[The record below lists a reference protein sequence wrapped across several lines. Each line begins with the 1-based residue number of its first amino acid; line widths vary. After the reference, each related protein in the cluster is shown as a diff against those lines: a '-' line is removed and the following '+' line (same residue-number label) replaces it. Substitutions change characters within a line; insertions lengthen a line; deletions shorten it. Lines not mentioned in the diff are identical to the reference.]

1 MTQSKIV
8 LILNALYLVIYPF
21 FPSSWKWGIPLHKQA
36 TFGAPVY
43 STDIDISPHITQL
56 GCGISCQNLIKPL
69 FSSID
74 GQKTIYD
81 LPIDEFNF
89 RLTQYLFS
97 PSGSKY
103 RLMFK
108 YDSPISC
115 GKPAPKILVCKIYL
129 PRLKIREFQINLI
142 SQKRNLF
149 IY

>member
-1 MTQSKIV
+1 M
-8 LILNALYLVIYPF
+8 
-21 FPSSWKWGIPLHKQA
+21 
-36 TFGAPVY
+36 Y
-43 STDIDISPHITQL
+43 STDIDISPHIARL
-56 GCGISCQNLIKPL
+56 GCEISCQKLIKHL

-74 GQKTIYD
+74 GQKTIFD

-129 PRLKIREFQINLI
+129 LREFQISLI
-142 SQKRNLF
+142 SQKSTKPF
-149 IY
+149 IDMDIGFE

>member
-1 MTQSKIV
+1 M
-8 LILNALYLVIYPF
+8 
-21 FPSSWKWGIPLHKQA
+21 
-36 TFGAPVY
+36 Y
-43 STDIDISPHITQL
+43 STDIDISPHIAKL
-56 GCGISCQNLIKPL
+56 GCGISCQKLIRHL

-74 GQKTIYD
+74 GQKTIFD

-115 GKPAPKILVCKIYL
+115 GKPAPKILVCKSYL
-129 PRLKIREFQINLI
+129 PRLKVKEFQSNLKVKNH
-142 SQKRNLF
+142 QNLF

>member
-1 MTQSKIV
+1 M
-8 LILNALYLVIYPF
+8 
-21 FPSSWKWGIPLHKQA
+21 
-36 TFGAPVY
+36 Y
-43 STDIDISPHITQL
+43 STDIDISPHIAQL
-56 GCGISCQNLIKPL
+56 DCGISCQKLIKHL

-74 GQKTIYD
+74 GQKTIFD

-115 GKPAPKILVCKIYL
+115 GKPAPKILVCKSYL
-129 PRLKIREFQINLI
+129 PRLKVRKFQINLI
-142 SQKRNLF
+142 CQKSSKHFLIF
-149 IY
+149 

>member
-1 MTQSKIV
+1 M
-8 LILNALYLVIYPF
+8 
-21 FPSSWKWGIPLHKQA
+21 
-36 TFGAPVY
+36 Y
-43 STDIDISPHITQL
+43 STDIDISPHIAQL
-56 GCGISCQNLIKPL
+56 GFEIFCQKLIKHF

-74 GQKTIYD
+74 GQKTIFD

-115 GKPAPKILVCKIYL
+115 GKPAPKILVCKSYL
-129 PRLKIREFQINLI
+129 PRLKVREFQINFKVKN
-142 SQKRNLF
+142 QRNLF
-149 IY
+149 IYWYYEYWIRITTFIITNFELNNIFSKT